1 MIYVNMNTSTQGY
14 LSGDCIARKLSI
26 FKFTSTVCRILVVA
40 DLRLVL
46 TQ

>member
-14 LSGDCIARKLSI
+14 LSGDCI